1 MKVKHYFTGP
11 YEVNA
16 YIVYDDTKNAYI
28 VDPGGYKP
36 ELNSF
41 IVENELNL
49 EYIVLTHGHGDHIGG
64 VEQLKDLYP
73 QAKVVAHRNEKEML
87 ESPYQNTSIE
97 IYGRPITVT
106 ADIWVEDGQELQCGD
121 MTMKFIYT
129 PGHTKGGILCGNI
142 LFSGDTLFQMSIGR
156 TDFYGGDFDELI
168 NSIKTKLFVLPDDT
182 IVCPGHMGETS
193 IMAEKRYNPFVRV

>member
-16 YIVYDDTKNAYI
+16 YIVYDDTKSAYI

-87 ESPYQNTSIE
+87 ESPYQNSSIE
-97 IYGRPITVT
+97 IYGRPITIT

-121 MTMKFIYT
+121 MT
-129 PGHTKGGILCGNI
+129 
-142 LFSGDTLFQMSIGR
+142 
-156 TDFYGGDFDELI
+156 I
-168 NSIKTKLFVLPDDT
+168 NSSTLQAIQRV
-182 IVCPGHMGETS
+182 VCAYYVEIFYSAEIHYFRCRLAEQ
-193 IMAEKRYNPFVRV
+193 IFMAVILMNLLIPSKQSYLYSQMIL

>member
-16 YIVYDDTKNAYI
+16 YIVYDETKSAYI

-73 QAKVVAHRNEKEML
+73 QVKVVAHRNEKKCW
-87 ESPYQNTSIE
+87 
-97 IYGRPITVT
+97 R
-106 ADIWVEDGQELQCGD
+106 A
-121 MTMKFIYT
+121 
-129 PGHTKGGILCGNI
+129 H
-142 LFSGDTLFQMSIGR
+142 
-156 TDFYGGDFDELI
+156 
-168 NSIKTKLFVLPDDT
+168 IKTPLLKSTVGLLQSPPTF
-182 IVCPGHMGETS
+182 G
-193 IMAEKRYNPFVRV
+193 

>member
-49 EYIVLTHGHGDHIGG
+49 EYIVLTH
-64 VEQLKDLYP
+64 
-73 QAKVVAHRNEKEML
+73 
-87 ESPYQNTSIE
+87 
-97 IYGRPITVT
+97 
-106 ADIWVEDGQELQCGD
+106 
-121 MTMKFIYT
+121 
-129 PGHTKGGILCGNI
+129 
-142 LFSGDTLFQMSIGR
+142 
-156 TDFYGGDFDELI
+156 
-168 NSIKTKLFVLPDDT
+168 
-182 IVCPGHMGETS
+182 
-193 IMAEKRYNPFVRV
+193 